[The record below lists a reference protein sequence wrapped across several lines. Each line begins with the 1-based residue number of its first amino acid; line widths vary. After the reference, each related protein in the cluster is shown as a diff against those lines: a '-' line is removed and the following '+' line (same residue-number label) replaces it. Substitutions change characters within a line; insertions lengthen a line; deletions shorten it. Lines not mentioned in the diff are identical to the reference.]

1 MGLEYGAHDA
11 AYCAA
16 FSMLYEFLKTYL
28 AYENEEI
35 GDEYDANYVKEVDQ
49 IIAFYVSL

>member
-1 MGLEYGAHDA
+1 MGLECGAHDA

-35 GDEYDANYVKEVDQ
+35 GDEYDYNYVKEVDQ